1 MYVLLA
7 PTPAPALFRQC
18 GAASRAAVWWQQPA
32 WWWYPKWDWVGP
44 WPSRDHPPGLWSIHV
59 ICGTQSRARERW
71 GQQGTARVGKWPFL
85 VWGDAG
91 WEEGGV
97 DRSAVFLEWRRAES
111 TKSSTNS
118 WPERVHSASSNI
130 YHFLIER
137 KVFSVYVKGKAW
149 SKKIISKFTEF
160 LFTSL
165 SKMKILPYDNSIKNT
180 HITTFRRF
188 VMVYLFFYSM

>member
-1 MYVLLA
+1 MVFGHLYQTSDFLSDWKIRNYFSPTEASGFLTYSWLSVSVPSSWELKGKYMSKQWFWPCVLKMVKLISKKKGMKTMVWRLA
-7 PTPAPALFRQC
+7 H
-18 GAASRAAVWWQQPA
+18 GS
-32 WWWYPKWDWVGP
+32 
-44 WPSRDHPPGLWSIHV
+44 
-59 ICGTQSRARERW
+59 
-71 GQQGTARVGKWPFL
+71 QG
-85 VWGDAG
+85 
-91 WEEGGV
+91 
-97 DRSAVFLEWRRAES
+97 SAVFLEWRRAES

-165 SKMKILPYDNSIKNT
+165 SKRKILPYDNSIKNT